1 MAQQWQVL
9 STNLLGIDL
18 GSSQIRLYDTKSEK
32 VKTVPAYLAYEP
44 LAKKIVGFGQD
55 ALDLLGRADQKIQVQ
70 AIIQEGQ
77 LYDYDLAY
85 SLLKILL
92 RPIFKQS
99 FFSPD
104 VMVSCPQDSSLLE
117 KKALIKIF
125 TALGCNRVYLISE
138 TLAAAIGAG
147 VPIADASGAAILH
160 LGADL
165 AQASVISLGTSLAK
179 TSNFLAGNYLDKLLQ
194 TRIYQDHQLLISQ
207 KTAILLKQKVGLAGL
222 GSGQEKRNV
231 LVAGKKASDHS
242 PIELKL
248 SLNEISSYILP
259 IAQEFSALMKELL
272 AKVPPD
278 LTADVIDKGLLLSGG
293 MAELPGLTNYLTTS
307 LGIST
312 SIVESPDQAPILG
325 IINALEHLADF
336 KQSLGYSE
344 V

>member
-1 MAQQWQVL
+1 MLKKWQPL

-18 GSSQIRLYDTKSEK
+18 GSSQIRIYDAKRDK
-32 VKTVPAYLAYEP
+32 IKTFPSYLAYEP
-44 LAKKIVGFGQD
+44 LAKRIIGYGQD
-55 ALDLLGRADQKIQVQ
+55 ALDLLGRAEQKIQVQ
-70 AIIQEGQ
+70 AVIQDGQ

-85 SLLKILL
+85 SLLKLLL

-104 VMVSCPQDSSLLE
+104 VMISCPQDSSLLE
-117 KKALIKIF
+117 KKALIKLF
-125 TALGCNRVYLISE
+125 SALGCNRVYLISE

-147 VPIADASGAAILH
+147 VPIADASGSAILH

-194 TRIYQDHQLLISQ
+194 SKILQEKQLIISQ
-207 KTAILLKQKVGLAGL
+207 KTAILLKKKVGLVGL
-222 GSGQEKRNV
+222 ANHQEKRQV
-231 LVAGKKASDHS
+231 LVAGKKASDYS
-242 PIELKL
+242 PIEVKI

-259 IAQEFSALMKELL
+259 AAKEFSLLMKELL

-278 LTADVIDKGLLLSGG
+278 LTVDVIDKGLLLSGG
-293 MAELPGLTNYLTTS
+293 LADLPGLPNYLTNS
-307 LGIST
+307 LGVS
-312 SIVESPDQAPILG
+312 SSVVENADQAVILG
-325 IINALEHLADF
+325 IINALEHLSDF